1 MCYFKI
7 GIKDNKKEMNYP
19 LISEYIEAIK
29 SAEDNFEQLKNLRP
43 VLDEDGEPVMTSGNF
58 AVVFKMKNEQTGK
71 LHAVKCFLK
80 EQEGRAEAYRMI
92 AEELEYVSSTFLT
105 PIKYLDKELF
115 VDSKNSDETE
125 FPVLL
130 MDWVEGKTLD
140 KYLRENLDDKFAL
153 EMLAFRFSQLAQWL
167 IPLPYAHGDLK
178 PDNILVREDGTLVL
192 VDYDGMYVPAMR
204 GQRARELGSPDFRH
218 PQRTEDDFDEHIDDF
233 PIVSILLSLKAISIN
248 PYLLNEYGAA
258 DRLLLS
264 ENEYLKTNDN
274 YLLNEIFLFMKQ
286 LDVLVGLLL
295 IMRSNYEI
303 TIPTVSLIHISSPQ
317 ISTEVP
323 NVSEIVEDGL
333 AYSEDYY
340 YLTGVYGNG
349 NCLFYP
355 GGLYIDNRTKV
366 ICDGAFDIYNN
377 FPFLLDAYDHPAVD
391 IGDIEIPS
399 GVIAIGKWVFSNC
412 HDLAYIKLPNSLISI
427 GDGAFYGCPIGHLTI
442 PDGVTNVGRRV
453 FRDCTSLKS
462 VILSNNIKE
471 LPQGFF
477 EGCTKLEQVTL
488 PQELKIIGRESFKDC
503 KSLETVTLPQRV
515 KRIDNS
521 VFEGCTSLKDI
532 DIPESIVEIGDGAF
546 SDCKSLQTFSIPKRI
561 SKISN
566 YLLSGCTSL
575 EKIEIPEG
583 VKEIGEGAFSGCK
596 SFRTFRIPNGIRKI
610 SDHLLSGC
618 SNLSEIDIPE
628 SVTEIGEGA
637 FSGCKSF
644 RTFRI
649 PNGIRKISDH
659 LLSGCSNL
667 SEIDI
672 PESVT
677 EIGLGAFLGCNSLQ
691 SIKIPISVKSVE
703 SWAFKDCIN
712 LHEIHLTNCIEKIG
726 FDIFDNCPN
735 LEKIVVP
742 YGAKTH
748 FTRLLKGY
756 ENIMKEVTI

>member
-1 MCYFKI
+1 M
-7 GIKDNKKEMNYP
+7 YP
-19 LISEYIEAIK
+19 TISEYIEAIK
-29 SAEDNFEQLKNLRP
+29 SAEDNFKELTNLQP
-43 VLDEDGEPVMTSGNF
+43 VLGDDGQPLMTSGNF
-58 AVVFKMKNEQTGK
+58 AVVFKMQDIETSKFYA
-71 LHAVKCFLK
+71 LKCFIR
-80 EQEGRAEAYRMI
+80 EQEGREEAYHQI
-92 AEELEYVSSTFLT
+92 AEELKDVDSPYLVSIS
-105 PIKYLDKELF
+105 YLEKELF
-115 VDSKNSDETE
+115 VDSTQTEETE

-140 KYLRENLDDKFAL
+140 KYLRENLDDKYAL

-377 FPFLLDAYDHPAVD
+377 FPFLLDAYDHPSVD
-391 IGDIEIPS
+391 ICDMEIPS
-399 GVIAIGKWVFSNC
+399 GVIAIGKWVFCNC
-412 HDLAYIKLPNSLISI
+412 HDLTYIKLPNSLISI

-471 LPQGFF
+471 LPHGFF

-628 SVTEIGEGA
+628 SVTEIG
-637 FSGCKSF
+637 
-644 RTFRI
+644 
-649 PNGIRKISDH
+649 
-659 LLSGCSNL
+659 
-667 SEIDI
+667 
-672 PESVT
+672 
-677 EIGLGAFLGCNSLQ
+677 LGAFLGCNSLQ

>member
-1 MCYFKI
+1 M
-7 GIKDNKKEMNYP
+7 YP
-19 LISEYIEAIK
+19 TISEYIEAIK
-29 SAEDNFEQLKNLRP
+29 SAEDNFKELTNLRP
-43 VLDEDGEPVMTSGNF
+43 VLGDDGQPVMTSGNF
-58 AVVFKMKNEQTGK
+58 AVVFKMCDKETGK
-71 LHAVKCFLK
+71 FYALKCFTR
-80 EQEGRAEAYRMI
+80 EQDGREVAYHQI
-92 AEELEYVSSTFLT
+92 AEELKDVDSPYLVSIS
-105 PIKYLDKELF
+105 YLEKELF
-115 VDSKNSDETE
+115 VDSTQTEETE

-140 KYLRENLDDKFAL
+140 KYLRENLDDKFVL
-153 EMLAFRFSQLAQWL
+153 EMLAYRFSQLAQWL
-167 IPLPYAHGDLK
+167 IPKPFAHGDLK

-192 VDYDGMYVPAMR
+192 VDYDGMYVPAMK

-274 YLLNEIFLFMKQ
+274 YLLNEIFLYMKQ

-349 NCLFYP
+349 NCLFYL

-377 FPFLLDAYDHPAVD
+377 FPFLLDAYDHPSVD
-391 IGDIEIPS
+391 ICDMEIPS
-399 GVIAIGKWVFSNC
+399 GVIAIGKWVFCNC
-412 HDLAYIKLPNSLISI
+412 HDLTYIKLPNSLISI

-453 FRDCTSLKS
+453 FRDCTNLKS

-532 DIPESIVEIGDGAF
+532 DIPES
-546 SDCKSLQTFSIPKRI
+546 
-561 SKISN
+561 
-566 YLLSGCTSL
+566 
-575 EKIEIPEG
+575 
-583 VKEIGEGAFSGCK
+583 
-596 SFRTFRIPNGIRKI
+596 
-610 SDHLLSGC
+610 
-618 SNLSEIDIPE
+618 
-628 SVTEIGEGA
+628 VTEIGEGA
-637 FSGCKSF
+637 FSDCKSF

-677 EIGLGAFLGCNSLQ
+677 EIGLGAFLGCKSLQ
-691 SIKIPISVKSVE
+691 SINIPISVKSVE